1 MPEGNN
7 IPKTSPSF
15 SGASSVSS
23 PSLVMRA
30 LAQSRALDGG
40 FQKSSTMW
48 NQVTRNRYP
57 SGKMKVI
64 GSSSSRKKDIGL
76 QEDMD
81 YMQSIYDLLGMQF
94 SGGWGKG
101 GLNVSASS
109 PFTKGSFGFS
119 AGKAMISGDYEKVRS
134 GEGLRNYDWNI
145 GIDIPIDFFK
155 RKRR

>member
-64 GSSSSRKKDIGL
+64 NASSRKKEDVGL
-76 QEDMD
+76 QEDID

-94 SGGWGKG
+94 SGGLEKG
-101 GLNVSASS
+101 GLSVSASS
-109 PFTKGSFGFS
+109 PFTKGSFGFPV
-119 AGKAMISGDYEKVRS
+119 GKSMISGDYEKVRS
-134 GEGLRNYDWNI
+134 GQGLRNYDWNI
-145 GIDIPIDFFK
+145 GIDIPFDLFK
-155 RKRR
+155 RKR